1 MSVLLIWGE
10 MKTFTLTYRLVL
22 HGISI
27 FNVENRASYLSVL
40 IKAKLLTLQR
50 SHLFTA
56 ADSSPQRPC
65 IAKKTCFLMIFDRGS
80 HWFLKLKHAC
90 VWHKNK
96 PNCLLWVM
104 NKLQSFH
111 SPYVCA
117 DACTLINVY
126 MFFIKLKARA
136 SNGGT
141 EISQV
146 WWNKSSFVFRKMN
159 GSLIGLD
166 WLEDEQMMMEIS
178 SSVEITG

>member
-27 FNVENRASYLSVL
+27 FNVENRASYLSVV

-117 DACTLINVY
+117 HACTLINVY
-126 MFFIKLKARA
+126 MFKELLLNWRHGLPMEGQKSLKFHETNLHLCFERW
-136 SNGGT
+136 T
-141 EISQV
+141 EV
-146 WWNKSSFVFRKMN
+146 WLVWTDLRTSKWWWRFLV
-159 GSLIGLD
+159 
-166 WLEDEQMMMEIS
+166 Q
-178 SSVEITG
+178 